1 MKLKSDFSLIS
12 GIKCQKLFPGGVNS
26 PVRSFGSVGGVPF
39 DSIAGTPIVFSH
51 GKGKKLFD
59 VDGNSYVDFCSSW
72 GPLILGYSHPVIL
85 KALAKQIK
93 KSVTFGAPTELECSL
108 AEKMK
113 SFVPELEMLRFVNSG
128 TEATMSALRVA
139 RAATGR
145 SKFLKFEG
153 CYHGHA
159 DMFLIK
165 GGSGLSTFGIAASA
179 GVPHKVIE
187 DTLVVPYN
195 DVNAVQRVFEEYGH
209 EIAAIIVE
217 PVAANMGL
225 VVPTH
230 EFLNSLRTLTHQYN
244 SILIF
249 DEVMTG
255 FRLAR
260 GGACEF
266 FGITPD
272 MWIFGKIMGGGLPAA
287 AYGGKQ
293 SIMENLAPIGSVY
306 QAGTLSGN
314 PLAMAAGLATLETI
328 EKLNVYEALEEKGQ
342 MLDRIVDK
350 YLSNAIEDGLLQ
362 YVRIASF
369 FCFFFGISEIPKNY
383 TDVCAANMETFK
395 QVYHAW
401 IENGIYFGPS
411 GFEVGFLSYAHT
423 KHDLNKCVQTIAKT
437 VY

>member
-1 MKLKSDFSLIS
+1 MKYHKSQLIMTKS
-12 GIKCQKLFPGGVNS
+12 QKLFPGGVNS
-26 PVRSFGSVGGVPF
+26 PVRSFSSVG
-39 DSIAGTPIVFSH
+39 GTPIVFSH
-51 GKGKKLFD
+51 GKGKYLFD
-59 VDGNSYVDFCSSW
+59 VDGNRFIDFCSSW
-72 GPLILGYSHPVIL
+72 GPLILGYSNPSITN
-85 KALAKQIK
+85 ALLKQIK
-93 KSVTFGAPTELECSL
+93 KAVTFGAPTELECLL
-108 AEKMK
+108 AEKIK
-113 SFVPELEMLRFVNSG
+113 SFVPEIDMLRFVNSG
-128 TEATMSALRVA
+128 TEATMSAIRVA

-165 GGSGLSTFGIAASA
+165 SGSGLSTFGIPASS
-179 GVPHKVIE
+179 GVPHPVIE

-195 DVNAVQRVFEEYGH
+195 DINAVQKVFENFGD

-225 VVPTH
+225 VSPTH
-230 EFLNSLRTLTHQYN
+230 EFLNFLRNITHKYN

-260 GGACEF
+260 GGASEF
-266 FGITPD
+266 FNVVPD

-293 SIMENLAPIGSVY
+293 NIMKHLAPLGTVY

-314 PLAMAAGLATLETI
+314 PLAMAAGLATLNQI
-328 EKLNVYEALEEKGQ
+328 EKLNLYEVLEEKGQ
-342 MLDRIVDK
+342 FLDKIVEK
-350 YLSNAIEDGLLQ
+350 YLANFIAKGLVQ
-362 YVRIASF
+362 YVRVASF
-369 FCFFFGISEIPKNY
+369 FCFFFGLEKIPKNY
-383 TDVCAANMETFK
+383 TDVCKADMETFTK
-395 QVYHAW
+395 VYHAW
-401 IENGIYFGPS
+401 LKDSIYLGPS

-423 KHDLNKCVQTIAKT
+423 KNDLIKCVKIIKKT
-437 VY
+437 LTT